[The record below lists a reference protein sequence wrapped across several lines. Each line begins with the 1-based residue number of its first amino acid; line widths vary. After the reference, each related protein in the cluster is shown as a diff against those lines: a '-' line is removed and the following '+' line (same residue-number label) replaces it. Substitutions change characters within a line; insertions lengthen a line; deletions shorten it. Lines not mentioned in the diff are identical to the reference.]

1 MVALL
6 REEELARLARLRR
19 LKPWQE
25 EKRYV
30 QALIM
35 YAVSEW
41 PLVMKGGTYLWFFH
55 GLSRFSEDLDYTAVG
70 RVDADRVEEVAEV
83 LRLFGVASAVKVL
96 KDDEYTL
103 TVRVAARGPLFKSE
117 KDTCYVRLDISRRE
131 KPLLKPTPVRL
142 DEPHYGIPLVYI
154 RGMDLQEVLAEKLRA
169 VYVRSDPRDAYDAWH
184 LCARLGVPLDPGL
197 LERKLSFYG
206 AGLDPE
212 KLLAAIRAAG
222 RSWGRLKPLVFGA
235 LPDYSEV
242 EQALARCI
250 ARQAG

>member
-6 REEELARLARLRR
+6 REEELVRLARLRR

-55 GLSRFSEDLDYTAVG
+55 GLNRFSEDLDYTAAG
-70 RVDADRVEEVAEV
+70 RVDASRAEEVAEV
-83 LRLFGVASAVKVL
+83 LSLFGVVSTVKVL

-103 TVRVAARGPLFKSE
+103 TIRVAARGPLFKSE

-131 KPLLKPTPVRL
+131 KPLLKPIPVRL
-142 DEPHYGIPLVYI
+142 DEPHYGLPLVYI
-154 RGMDLQEVLAEKLRA
+154 RGMALEEVLAEKLRA
-169 VYVRSDPRDAYDAWH
+169 VYVRGDPRDVYDAWH
-184 LCARLGVPLDPGL
+184 LCARLSVPLDLGL
-197 LERKLSFYG
+197 LREKLAFYG
-206 AGLDPE
+206 VELNVE
-212 KLLAAIRAAG
+212 KLLAAVRATG
-222 RSWGRLKPLVFGA
+222 RGWDMLRPLVFGA
-235 LPDYSEV
+235 LPEHSEV
-242 EQALARCI
+242 EEALARCV
-250 ARQAG
+250 ARRAG

>member
-6 REEELARLARLRR
+6 REEELVRLARLRR

-55 GLSRFSEDLDYTAVG
+55 GLNRFSEDLDYTAAG
-70 RVDADRVEEVAEV
+70 RVDASRAEEVAEV
-83 LRLFGVASAVKVL
+83 LSLFGVVSTVKVL

-103 TVRVAARGPLFKSE
+103 TIRVAARGPLFKSE

-131 KPLLKPTPVRL
+131 KPLLKPIPVRL
-142 DEPHYGIPLVYI
+142 DEPHYGLPLVYI
-154 RGMDLQEVLAEKLRA
+154 RGMALEEMLAEKLRA
-169 VYVRSDPRDAYDAWH
+169 VYVRRDPRDVYDAWH
-184 LCARLGVPLDPGL
+184 LCARLSVPLDPGL
-197 LERKLSFYG
+197 LREKLAFYG
-206 AGLDPE
+206 VELNVE
-212 KLLAAIRAAG
+212 KLLAAVRATG
-222 RSWGRLKPLVFGA
+222 RGWDMLRPLVFGVF
-235 LPDYSEV
+235 PEHSEV
-242 EQALARCI
+242 EEALARCV
-250 ARQAG
+250 ARRAG

>member
-1 MVALL
+1 VVALL
-6 REEELARLARLRR
+6 REEELVRLARLRR

-55 GLSRFSEDLDYTAVG
+55 GLNRFSEDLDYTAAG
-70 RVDADRVEEVAEV
+70 RVDASRAEEVAEV
-83 LRLFGVASAVKVL
+83 LSLFGVVSTVKVL

-103 TVRVAARGPLFKSE
+103 TIRVAARGPLFKSE

-131 KPLLKPTPVRL
+131 KPLLKPIPVRL
-142 DEPHYGIPLVYI
+142 DEPHYGLPLVYI
-154 RGMDLQEVLAEKLRA
+154 RGMALEEVLAEKLRA
-169 VYVRSDPRDAYDAWH
+169 VYVRGDPRDVYDAWH

-197 LERKLSFYG
+197 LREKLAFYG
-206 AGLDPE
+206 VELNVE
-212 KLLAAIRAAG
+212 KLLAAVRAAG
-222 RSWGRLKPLVFGA
+222 RGWDTLRPLVFGV
-235 LPDYSEV
+235 LPEHSEV
-242 EQALARCI
+242 EEALARCV
-250 ARQAG
+250 ARRAG